1 MKTIKIDPITR
12 LEGHGKIDIFVDDNG
27 DVADCFFVVPELRGF
42 EQFCVGRPVEEMPRI
57 TSRICGVCSEAH
69 HIAAAKACD
78 ATYHVDP
85 PPAAKKLRE
94 LLYSA
99 FMTGDHATHFFI
111 LAAPDFVLGPDA
123 HPAQRNILGLIQKV
137 GIDAGK
143 TVIGARAAAHEIVKI
158 IGGKTIHMISAIPGG
173 VSKALSKEERD
184 RIVELTKQLVE
195 FGKFTVDILNKVVL
209 ADKQYVDLILS
220 DMYTHNTHYM
230 GTVDENNHIN
240 FYEGK
245 IRVVDPNGK
254 EVAEYGAQDYLSHI
268 AEHVEKWSYLK
279 FPYLKA
285 RGWKGFVD
293 GADSGVYR
301 ATPLS
306 RLNVA
311 DGMATPLAQAEYER
325 FYETLTKDKSGRT
338 LVHQT
343 LATHWARVV
352 ELVYAAERTLELA
365 TDEEILDPN
374 VRTVPTETPTEGVG
388 SVEAPRGTLTHHY
401 MTDERGILK
410 RVNLIVGTTN
420 NHAAICMSIKKA
432 AQGLIKKGVEITE
445 GLLNRIEMAFRAY
458 DPCFGCATHSL
469 PGQMPMTVRL
479 RNARGEVLLEKTR
492 GNTRLPLGYTKR

>member
-1 MKTIKIDPITR
+1 M
-12 LEGHGKIDIFVDDNG
+12 
-27 DVADCFFVVPELRGF
+27 
-42 EQFCVGRPVEEMPRI
+42 
-57 TSRICGVCSEAH
+57 
-69 HIAAAKACD
+69 
-78 ATYHVDP
+78 
-85 PPAAKKLRE
+85 
-94 LLYSA
+94 
-99 FMTGDHATHFFI
+99 
-111 LAAPDFVLGPDA
+111 
-123 HPAQRNILGLIQKV
+123 
-137 GIDAGK
+137 
-143 TVIGARAAAHEIVKI
+143 
-158 IGGKTIHMISAIPGG
+158 
-173 VSKALSKEERD
+173 
-184 RIVELTKQLVE
+184 
-195 FGKFTVDILNKVVL
+195 
-209 ADKQYVDLILS
+209 
-220 DMYTHNTHYM
+220 
-230 GTVDENNHIN
+230 
-240 FYEGK
+240 
-245 IRVVDPNGK
+245 
-254 EVAEYGAQDYLSHI
+254 
-268 AEHVEKWSYLK
+268 
-279 FPYLKA
+279 
-285 RGWKGFVD
+285 GFVD

-311 DGMATPLAQAEYER
+311 DGMATPMAQAEYER

-401 MTDERGILK
+401 VTDERGILE

-469 PGQMPMTVRL
+469 PGQMPMIVRL
-479 RNARGEVLLEKTR
+479 RNARGEVLSEKAR